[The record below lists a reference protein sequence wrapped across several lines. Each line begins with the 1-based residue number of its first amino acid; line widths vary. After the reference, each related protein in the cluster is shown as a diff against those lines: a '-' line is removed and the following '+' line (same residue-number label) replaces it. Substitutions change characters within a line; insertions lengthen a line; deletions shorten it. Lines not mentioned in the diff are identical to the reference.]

1 MHWKKLTLDLILIK
15 VMSRVFVI
23 TPVKNAV
30 ESTLECAFA
39 IANSGFPLKHTIFN
53 DFSTEET
60 KTKLQNEK
68 SKIGFE
74 LINLE
79 DITDTPSPNYKLV
92 LQMAQKEAISLGV
105 PMLVVESDVIVKKET
120 ISEMMQF
127 LGDHGKA
134 GLIGAITVGEDDKVN
149 FPYLKFKSVTK
160 PVIKTDRSL
169 SFCCTLFS
177 LGFLKSFDFEDL
189 DDSKDWYDTFISKKS
204 LELGFENYILMNTR
218 VLHRPHGSRP
228 WKQLKYSNPFKY
240 YFLKFWK
247 GMDKI

>member
-1 MHWKKLTLDLILIK
+1 
-15 VMSRVFVI
+15 MSKVFVI

-30 ESTLECAFA
+30 ESTIECAQA
-39 IANSGFPLKHTIFN
+39 IANTGFPLKHTIFN
-53 DFSTEET
+53 DFSTEAT
-60 KTKLQNEK
+60 KEKLQAEK

-79 DITDTPSPNYKLV
+79 EITDTPSPNYKLV
-92 LQMAQKEAISLGV
+92 LQMAQKDSISLGI
-105 PMLVVESDVIVKKET
+105 PLLVVESDVMVKENT
-120 ISEMMQF
+120 IAQMMDF
-127 LGDHGKA
+127 LNDFPKA
-134 GLIGAITVGEDDKVN
+134 GLIGAITVGKDDKVN

-160 PVIKTDRSL
+160 SVIKTDRSL

-177 LGFLKSFDFEDL
+177 LELLKSFDFKDL
-189 DDSKDWYDTFISKKS
+189 DDAKDWYDTFISKKS
-204 LELGFENYILMNTR
+204 NEMGFENYVLMNTR

-228 WKQLKYSNPFKY
+228 WKQLKYTNPLKY